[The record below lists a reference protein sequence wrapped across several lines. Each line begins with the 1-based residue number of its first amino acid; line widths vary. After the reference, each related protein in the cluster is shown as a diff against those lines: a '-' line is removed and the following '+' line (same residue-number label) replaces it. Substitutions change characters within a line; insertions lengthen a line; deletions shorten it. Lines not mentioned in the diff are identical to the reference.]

1 MATPTTTTPID
12 DVPNRL
18 DEPMLRLQDVCQRLN
33 LKRAAVRRLM
43 REQGLRYIRLGRD
56 LRFKR
61 EWIEDFIEQTGTP
74 ADPRA
79 RGRRRG

>member
-1 MATPTTTTPID
+1 MATTTTTAT
-12 DVPNRL
+12 L
-18 DEPMLRLQDVCQRLN
+18 EEPMLRLQDVCQRLN

-61 EWIEDFIEQTGTP
+61 EWVEDFIEKTGTP
-74 ADPRA
+74 ADPLATR
-79 RGRRRG
+79 RRRG

>member
-1 MATPTTTTPID
+1 MTTTTTID
-12 DVPNRL
+12 APTTGE
-18 DEPMLRLQDVCQRLN
+18 EPMLRLQDVCQRLN

-61 EWIEDFIEQTGTP
+61 EWLEDFIEKTGTP
-74 ADPRA
+74 ADPIATR
-79 RGRRRG
+79 RRRG